1 MLFFRKKT
9 VADDAATPGARA
21 DALPPVQVIRAQA
34 GQLAQA
40 LPAQPEPRVRLAL
53 GYVSPNANMDA
64 VARNVRE
71 RFPRA
76 AVVLTSTAGE
86 LCATRAGDALYQA
99 TPQGW
104 QGVVLQL
111 FSDAIIEQ
119 AHVANVPLGCE
130 DIRKGAPKLRHD

>member
-64 VARNVRE
+64 VARSVRE
-71 RFPRA
+71 RFPQIGR
-76 AVVLTSTAGE
+76 
-86 LCATRAGDALYQA
+86 
-99 TPQGW
+99 
-104 QGVVLQL
+104 
-111 FSDAIIEQ
+111 
-119 AHVANVPLGCE
+119 AHV
-130 DIRKGAPKLRHD
+130 